1 MGINFQK
8 FKQGQNFDTTT
19 EVNLSKNAKMG
30 KQLWMGQ
37 FWPKILF
44 FSWVPS
50 FGSYI
55 DDQNLNGPLGLKRAD
70 SGCPCPYGPQQPESP
85 CFRFFFI
92 NMRPKLRHSR
102 KKIRFLGKIGWS
114 IVVFPFWRDV
124 RIFLVISLSTIEYTK
139 NPFNLPQKLFTF
151 WHFAM
156 VYPV

>member
-70 SGCPCPYGPQQPESP
+70 SGCPCPYGLQQPESP
-85 CFRFFFI
+85 CFRFFHQYATQIKALMKKNKIFGQNWLI
-92 NMRPKLRHSR
+92 NSCFPILKGCPDLFGHIFSYDIA
-102 KKIRFLGKIGWS
+102 KIPYSK
-114 IVVFPFWRDV
+114 
-124 RIFLVISLSTIEYTK
+124 
-139 NPFNLPQKLFTF
+139 
-151 WHFAM
+151 
-156 VYPV
+156 

>member
-1 MGINFQK
+1 MVFHLLCIKKKKTVCGINIKIWPKSLAQVKCILDPLIIGISLWSGCHFKAKIYGILSGMGINFQK
-8 FKQGQNFDTTT
+8 FKQMQNFDMTT

-44 FSWVPS
+44 FSWAPS

-85 CFRFFFI
+85 CFRF
-92 NMRPKLRHSR
+92 LS
-102 KKIRFLGKIGWS
+102 S
-114 IVVFPFWRDV
+114 ICDP
-124 RIFLVISLSTIEYTK
+124 
-139 NPFNLPQKLFTF
+139 N
-151 WHFAM
+151 
-156 VYPV
+156 

>member
-55 DDQNLNGPLGLKRAD
+55 DDQNLNGPLGLKRAY
-70 SGCPCPYGPQQPESP
+70 SGYPWLYGPQQPELAWITNELL
-85 CFRFFFI
+85 FATNELLFMKFI
-92 NMRPKLRHSR
+92 ND
-102 KKIRFLGKIGWS
+102 IC
-114 IVVFPFWRDV
+114 
-124 RIFLVISLSTIEYTK
+124 
-139 NPFNLPQKLFTF
+139 
-151 WHFAM
+151 
-156 VYPV
+156 

>member
-44 FSWVPS
+44 FSWAPS

-70 SGCPCPYGPQQPESP
+70 SGCSCPYGLQQPESP
-85 CFRFFFI
+85 CFRFFHQYATQI
-92 NMRPKLRHSR
+92 KALM

-114 IVVFPFWRDV
+114 IVPIVSGSNMHLTCRDLFGH
-124 RIFLVISLSTIEYTK
+124 IFRGL
-139 NPFNLPQKLFTF
+139 
-151 WHFAM
+151 
-156 VYPV
+156 